1 MTDTELLEKAATNAG
16 TLLDLPTNNSDHLT
30 VVKIYLILSQIY
42 GSDTDLM
49 THWVHTYNK
58 HLHYIPMEGITDDR
72 INDVLSYLEE
82 FIFE

>member
-1 MTDTELLEKAATNAG
+1 MTDTELIKKAATNASAI
-16 TLLDLPTNNSDHLT
+16 LDLPAINSDHLT

-49 THWVHTYNK
+49 KHWIHTYNK
-58 HLHYIPMEGITDDR
+58 HLQYIPLEGISDNR
-72 INDVLSYLEE
+72 INDVLAYLEE